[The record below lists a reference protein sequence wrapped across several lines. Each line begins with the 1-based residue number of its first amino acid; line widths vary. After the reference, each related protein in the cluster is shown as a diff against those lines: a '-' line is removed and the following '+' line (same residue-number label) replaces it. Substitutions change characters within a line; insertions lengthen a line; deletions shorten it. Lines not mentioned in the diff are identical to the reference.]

1 MEKQY
6 SGENKEKKSLMIAFV
21 KGKLTEISALGA
33 VIEVGGVGLNLVTS
47 ANALHG
53 KKEGDE
59 VVVPTVLVV
68 REDSFTLYGF
78 ADESEKEM
86 FLLLQTVSGI
96 GPRMALNAI
105 SVMGEE
111 KLSKAIS
118 NSDVVA
124 LTTVPGI
131 GKKGAQRLILEL
143 SDKLIS
149 NNSTKSSS
157 VKDSLISALMGLGWN
172 RKDAL
177 NAADQVE
184 IPANESELSVA
195 LRQALQ
201 ILSKTK

>member
-1 MEKQY
+1 
-6 SGENKEKKSLMIAFV
+6 MIAFV
-21 KGKLTEISALGA
+21 KGTLTQLSALGA
-33 VIEVGGVGLNLVTS
+33 VIEIGGVGMNLVTS
-47 ANALHG
+47 TNALHG
-53 KKEGDE
+53 KKVGDD

-78 ADESEKEM
+78 ADEQEKEM

-111 KLSKAIS
+111 KLSQAIS
-118 NSDVVA
+118 NSDVAA

-149 NNSTKSSS
+149 NNSSQSTSA
-157 VKDSLISALMGLGWN
+157 KDSLISALIGLGWN
-172 RKDAL
+172 KKDSQ

-184 IPANESELSVA
+184 ISSNETDLSVA

-201 ILSKTK
+201 ILSKNK